1 MSIPHA
7 TPGETISVRPLGAI
21 LTTTKTTTLAK
32 SDELEII
39 RLVVPAGKEI
49 TKHKAPGAITVQC
62 LEGRIS
68 FTAMNGTQ
76 EMEAGDLLYLTAG
89 EPHAVKAIETSS
101 ILLTMFLP
109 QSKSP
114 QRPDMVQ
121 EASEESFPASDP
133 PARTGITRP

>member
-7 TPGETISVRPLGAI
+7 KPGETISVRPLGAI
-21 LTTTKTTTLAK
+21 LTATKTTTLAK
-32 SDELEII
+32 SEELEII

-49 TKHKAPGAITVQC
+49 PTHKALGAMTVQC

-68 FTAMNGTQ
+68 FTAMNRTQ

-89 EPHAVKAIETSS
+89 EPHAVKGIETSS
-101 ILLTMFLP
+101 ILLTLLLP

-114 QRPDMVQ
+114 QRLDMVQ

-133 PARTGITRP
+133 PASSGITRP